1 LRTGILLHVFPTS
14 PYPEHMKQSLHIQL
28 GQQLKMTPQ
37 LQQAIRLLQLSA
49 LDLRQEI
56 QETVETN
63 PMLELDEDQGA
74 DTSLDA
80 IKEEDNSDS
89 QELDLDASDQ
99 LPDDLAVD
107 TDWDDIYQGSTSP
120 ASSGSGSSDEDGDGD
135 AWEARNAAPMTLY
148 EHLHWQLNLTP
159 MTDADRTIAFA
170 LIECLD
176 HRGYLTSSLEDI
188 AETVRHEM
196 GDSVPDETFP
206 EEDEILAVLHLLQQF
221 DPPGVCARNL
231 QECLSIQL
239 NQLTDEADWREAA
252 QQLVA
257 DHLPILEARD
267 YLTLRRRLGV
277 SEEELTEILHLI
289 RGLNPAPGEGINDSP
304 PEYVV
309 PDVVVQRQGR
319 RWQVELNPDSL
330 PRVRINDHYAGL
342 VNSARREEDGSYL
355 RAQLQE
361 AKWFMKSL
369 QSRNETLLK
378 VASRIV
384 QVQKGFFE
392 YGEEAMK
399 PLVLADIAEAVGMH
413 ESTISRVTTQKYML
427 TPRGVFELKFFF
439 SSHVGTD
446 GGGECSSTAIRA
458 IIKKLIGAE
467 DARKPL
473 SDSKLADL
481 LNEQG
486 IQVARRTV
494 AKYREAMRIPASS
507 ERKRLV

>member
-1 LRTGILLHVFPTS
+1 
-14 PYPEHMKQSLHIQL
+14 MKQSLHLQL

-56 QETVETN
+56 QDTIESN
-63 PMLELDEDQGA
+63 PMLELDEDMGGELP
-74 DTSLDA
+74 LDA
-80 IKEEDNSDS
+80 AASKDESSDN
-89 QELDLDASDQ
+89 QELDLEASDQ
-99 LPDDLAVD
+99 LPDDLGVD
-107 TDWDDIYQGSTSP
+107 TDWDDIYQGSSSP
-120 ASSGSGSSDEDGDGD
+120 SGSGSGSNDEDGEGD
-135 AWEARNAAPMTLY
+135 AWEARNAAPMTLDA
-148 EHLHWQLNLTP
+148 HLHWQLNLTP

-176 HRGYLTSSLEDI
+176 ARGYLTSPLEDI
-188 AETVRHEM
+188 AEAVRREI
-196 GDSVPDETFP
+196 DELPDELFP

-221 DPPGVCARNL
+221 DPPGVCARDL

-239 NQLTDEADWREAA
+239 KQLAEDTPWRDSAMALVNQ
-252 QQLVA
+252 
-257 DHLPILEARD
+257 HLGILEGRD

-277 SEEELTEILHLI
+277 SEEELGEILNLI
-289 RGLNPAPGEGINDSP
+289 RGLNPAPGDGINDEPS
-304 PEYVV
+304 EYVV

-319 RWQVELNPDSL
+319 RWHVELNPDSL
-330 PRVRINDHYAGL
+330 PRVRINDHYAGM
-342 VNSARREEDGSYL
+342 VGSAKREEDGSYL

-369 QSRNETLLK
+369 LSRNETLLK

>member
-1 LRTGILLHVFPTS
+1 
-14 PYPEHMKQSLHIQL
+14 MKQSLHIQL

-56 QETVETN
+56 QETVEAN
-63 PMLELDEDQGA
+63 PMLEVDEESHNEV
-74 DTSLDA
+74 SLDS
-80 IKEEDNSDS
+80 IKENSETAEN
-89 QELDLDASDQ
+89 QELDLDNNDQ
-99 LPDDLAVD
+99 IPDDLQVD
-107 TDWDDIYQGSTSP
+107 TDWDDIYQGTQGT
-120 ASSGSGSSDEDGDGD
+120 GSGSNSNNDEDGDGD
-135 AWEARNAAPMTLY
+135 SWEARNAAPMTLQQ
-148 EHLHWQLNLTP
+148 HLHWQLNLTP
-159 MTDADRTIAFA
+159 MTDADRTIAYTIIEA
-170 LIECLD
+170 LD
-176 HRGYLTSSLEDI
+176 ARGYLMSTLDDI
-188 AETVRHEM
+188 AETVRHELE
-196 GDSVPDETFP
+196 DELPDETFP
-206 EEDEILAVLHLLQQF
+206 EEDEMLVVLHHLQQF
-221 DPPGVCARNL
+221 DPPGVAARDL
-231 QECLSIQL
+231 RECLQIQL
-239 NQLTDEADWREAA
+239 KQLAEDVEWRDLALE
-252 QQLVA
+252 LV
-257 DHLPILEARD
+257 DKHLTILESRD

-277 SEEELTEILHLI
+277 SEDDLSQVLNLI
-289 RGLNPAPGEGINDSP
+289 RGLNPAPGDGIVDEP
-304 PEYVV
+304 AEYVV
-309 PDVVVQRQGR
+309 PDVVVQRQGK
-319 RWQVELNPDSL
+319 RWHVELNPESL
-330 PRVRINDHYAGL
+330 PKVRINDHYAGM
-342 VNSARREEDGSYL
+342 VGSARSEADGSYL
-355 RAQLQE
+355 RTQMQE
-361 AKWFMKSL
+361 AKWFLKSL

-399 PLVLADIAEAVGMH
+399 PLVLAEIADAVGMH

-458 IIKKLIGAE
+458 IIKKLIASE

-481 LNEQG
+481 LNDQG